1 MFVTVCVRVSVCV
14 CDCMNVCVLDC
25 VCVCLC
31 MCDCTRACVCV
42 HVRVCVCVGEGVACG
57 LPSAQR
63 GPMCCCSL
71 RPAGLWDVEGERET
85 KKLVHF
91 LEEQEQ
97 VGPRTRRRVGPMGGA
112 RGARGGR

>member
-1 MFVTVCVRVSVCV
+1 MFLIVCACVYVCVIAR
-14 CDCMNVCVLDC
+14 
-25 VCVCLC
+25 
-31 MCDCTRACVCV
+31 
-42 HVRVCVCVGEGVACG
+42 VRVCVCACVCVCVCVREGVACG

-112 RGARGGR
+112 RGAGEINQRYCFYISGG